1 MKIIRDNSVS
11 IDSVATSET
20 SFTLSI
26 KESDLSTK
34 LKDELYKLNDKFTI
48 TIDVNV
54 TKISIV

>member
-1 MKIIRDNSVS
+1 MKIISNNSVS

-26 KESDLSTK
+26 KENDLTQK